1 MVNQPFCIVQRG
13 YKWKHLCLP
22 CFGKEPIKTGP
33 LRRIFLFLEV
43 FGLDKK
49 DVERLVQN
57 AAKDGRLSC
66 EKAHQLAD
74 EHGLD
79 LKEVGEAADKL
90 KIKIYACQL
99 GCF

>member
-1 MVNQPFCIVQRG
+1 VETFMPPLF
-13 YKWKHLCLP
+13 WK
-22 CFGKEPIKTGP
+22 GANNNRP
-33 LRRIFLFLEV
+33 LRRIFFLEV

-49 DVERLVQN
+49 TVERLVQN

-74 EHGLD
+74 EHGLN
-79 LKEVGEAADKL
+79 LKEVGEAADIL